1 MDSSETHRG
10 ILAYGETSQGVIPG
24 TVRYDA
30 DETRPSI
37 KVRHACSQNNVN
49 NIGVCSRRRFWAYP
63 TSSQDGRFF
72 GFMYGLG
79 RGGRVHVCVV
89 DEDDATEF
97 MLLTVVVVAVAVM
110 RFGGRELA
118 LRDNVEAD

>member
-1 MDSSETHRG
+1 MGSSETHRG

-30 DETRPSI
+30 DETRPGIVTSRSVMYVY
-37 KVRHACSQNNVN
+37 KDNVN
-49 NIGVCSRRRFWAYP
+49 NVGVYSRRRFWAYP

-72 GFMYGLG
+72 EFMYGLG

-89 DEDDATEF
+89 EEDDDTEV
-97 MLLTVVVVAVAVM
+97 MLLNVVVVV
-110 RFGGRELA
+110 RCGG
-118 LRDNVEAD
+118 